1 MWRRKVLSLFVLTAV
16 LAACS
21 PKGPGDSRVEGAL
34 RPTDGGDATAKNA
47 GPTAAETGER
57 IYSGNC
63 VPCHQQSG
71 AGIPG
76 VYPSLA
82 GSPVV
87 TGDPAEL
94 ARWVM
99 QGQRPRSMPAGRYS
113 TQMLQFGWMKPADAA
128 ALFSYLRSNFGNAAA
143 PVDAATVAKALGP

>member
-1 MWRRKVLSLFVLTAV
+1 MPRRYLLSSLVLTGV

-21 PKGPGDSRVEGAL
+21 PKSPGELQGASAV
-34 RPTDGGDATAKNA
+34 PGSAIGATAGNT
-47 GPTAAETGER
+47 GSTAAEIGER

-63 VPCHQQSG
+63 VPCHQQAG
-71 AGIPG
+71 TGIPG

-87 TGDPAEL
+87 TGDPVEL
-94 ARWVM
+94 TLWVM
-99 QGQRPRSMPAGRYS
+99 KGQRPHSMPAGRYS

-128 ALFSYLRSNFGNAAA
+128 ALFSYLRSNFGNSAGL
-143 PVDAATVAKALGP
+143 VDAATVAKALGQ

>member
-1 MWRRKVLSLFVLTAV
+1 MNVASLFVLAGV

-21 PKGPGDSRVEGAL
+21 PKGPDDPVEAAGVL
-34 RPTDGGDATAKNA
+34 RPTDGGGVTAKTA
-47 GPTAAETGER
+47 GPTAAEIGER

-63 VPCHQQSG
+63 VPCHQQNG

-99 QGQRPRSMPAGRYS
+99 QGQRPHSMPAGRYS
-113 TQMLQFGWMKPADAA
+113 TQMLRFGWMKPADAA
-128 ALFSYLRSNFGNAAA
+128 ALFSYLRSNFGNSAA
-143 PVDAATVAKALGP
+143 PVDAATVTKALGP

>member
-1 MWRRKVLSLFVLTAV
+1 MSKRKVLSMLVLAGA
-16 LAACS
+16 LAACAPKS
-21 PKGPGDSRVEGAL
+21 PGESQGVAGTP
-34 RPTDGGDATAKNA
+34 
-47 GPTAAETGER
+47 GPTAAEIGER

-63 VPCHQQSG
+63 VPCHQQAG
-71 AGIPG
+71 TGIPG

-94 ARWVM
+94 TRWVM
-99 QGQRPRSMPAGRYS
+99 KGQRPTSMPAGRYS

>member
-1 MWRRKVLSLFVLTAV
+1 MSLRNVLSLFVLAGV

-21 PKGPGDSRVEGAL
+21 PKSSGESQGAAGVPGSTA
-34 RPTDGGDATAKNA
+34 ASTAKSA
-47 GPTAAETGER
+47 GPAAAEIGEH

-99 QGQRPRSMPAGRYS
+99 QGQRPHSMPAGRYS

-143 PVDAATVAKALGP
+143 PVDAATVSKALGP

>member
-1 MWRRKVLSLFVLTAV
+1 MLVLAGA
-16 LAACS
+16 LAACA
-21 PKGPGDSRVEGAL
+21 PKGPGEQGSAAPPGSVSM
-34 RPTDGGDATAKNA
+34 PAKSA
-47 GPTAAETGER
+47 GPSVAEIGER

-63 VPCHQQSG
+63 VPCHQQAG
-71 AGIPG
+71 TGIPG

-99 QGQRPRSMPAGRYS
+99 KGQRPHSMPAGRYS

-128 ALFSYLRSNFGNAAA
+128 ALFSYLRSNFGNSAG

>member
-1 MWRRKVLSLFVLTAV
+1 MWLLAGV

-21 PKGPGDSRVEGAL
+21 PKSPGELQGAAAV
-34 RPTDGGDATAKNA
+34 RGSATGATAGDAGLT
-47 GPTAAETGER
+47 TEQIGER

-63 VPCHQQSG
+63 VPCHQQNG

-87 TGDPAEL
+87 MGDPAEL

-99 QGQRPRSMPAGRYS
+99 QGQRPHSMPAGRYS

>member
-1 MWRRKVLSLFVLTAV
+1 MTRRNVSAMLV
-16 LAACS
+16 LAGLIAGCS
-21 PKGPGDSRVEGAL
+21 AKDPAAPQGAPGAL
-34 RPTDGGDATAKNA
+34 SA
-47 GPTAAETGER
+47 GRGAAPAADVGAR

-63 VPCHQQSG
+63 LPCHQQSG

-87 TGDPAEL
+87 LGDPAEL
-94 ARWVM
+94 ARWVIK
-99 QGQRPRSMPAGRYS
+99 GQRPPAMPAGRYS

-128 ALFSYLRSNFGNAAA
+128 ALFSYLRSSFGNSAA
-143 PVDAATVAKALGP
+143 PVDAASVAQALGP

>member
-1 MWRRKVLSLFVLTAV
+1 MVPRIVLTM
-16 LAACS
+16 LALTAALAGCS
-21 PKGPGDSRVEGAL
+21 AKTPSQPLGSAASRA
-34 RPTDGGDATAKNA
+34 PD
-47 GPTAAETGER
+47 AAETGRR

-63 VPCHQQSG
+63 LPCHQQSG

-87 TGDPAEL
+87 LGDPAAL
-94 ARWVM
+94 SLWVIK
-99 QGQRPRSMPAGRYS
+99 GQRPASMPPGRYP

-128 ALFSYLRSNFGNAAA
+128 ALFSYLRTNFGNSAA
-143 PVDAATVAKALGP
+143 PVDAAAVAKAIGQ

>member
-1 MWRRKVLSLFVLTAV
+1 MPRTNVLAILALGSTV
-16 LAACS
+16 AACS
-21 PKGPGDSRVEGAL
+21 AQSPSAPQGAAA
-34 RPTDGGDATAKNA
+34 ATAA
-47 GPTAAETGER
+47 TTAAGEAAATSGAGER
-57 IYSGNC
+57 IYDGNC

-87 TGDPAEL
+87 LGDPAPL

-99 QGQRPRSMPAGRYS
+99 QGKRPASMPAGRYA
-113 TQMLQFGWMKPADAA
+113 TQMLQFGWMKPQDAA
-128 ALFSYLRSNFGNAAA
+128 ALFSYLRSHFGNSAP
-143 PVDAATVAKALGP
+143 PVDAATVAKALE